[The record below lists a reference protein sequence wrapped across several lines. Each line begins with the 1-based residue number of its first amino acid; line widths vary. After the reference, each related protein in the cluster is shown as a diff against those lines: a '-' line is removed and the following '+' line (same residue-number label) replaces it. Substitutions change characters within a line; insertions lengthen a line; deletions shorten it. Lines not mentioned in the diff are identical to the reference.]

1 MDANGKMIAIR
12 IVCKEGKGM
21 ALYKTV
27 RKPRIDNAKN
37 LTTNDVLTSVPHC
50 QGANGRGEDDV
61 SGRARG
67 RCPAW

>member
-1 MDANGKMIAIR
+1 MNAIGKMITLR

-21 ALYKTV
+21 TLYKTV
-27 RKPRIDNAKN
+27 RKPRIVNAKN
-37 LTTNDVLTSVPHC
+37 LSTNDALTSFPNC

-67 RCPAW
+67 RCLAW